1 MVEMFND
8 LKERIMVLRGEDEDI
23 VGIINLL
30 EVMIDY
36 IQKKD

>member
-1 MVEMFND
+1 
-8 LKERIMVLRGEDEDI
+8 MVLRGEDEDI